1 MQSPPGWCL
10 IEDGLARCTLPILRQ
25 NLPFLQAAN
34 LGAVVDVSGEALDA
48 QFSAYLD
55 ENSHIA
61 VHRVF
66 CESRNVVEMEEW
78 IKSTLE
84 LLFFT
89 ISTCAAAAPSTS
101 NSNTSSVVLL
111 LGNAQDCIDCLVVAC
126 MRRFQDWSVVS
137 ILSEFRLLQGP
148 LQQRSMEAEQFVEY
162 FDVAVVDVA
171 PSQQPN
177 FIVVHRSL
185 LIDEERLLARCREKA
200 KWAAPDKA
208 ENVDDVLSL
217 LFFSPPGSL
226 FSPSASLQYD
236 PTISICT
243 DRDDDD

>member
-1 MQSPPGWCL
+1 MQSSPPPGWCL
-10 IEDGLARCTLPILRQ
+10 LEDGLARCTLPILRQ

-34 LGAVVDVSGEALDA
+34 VSAVLDVSGEALDA

-55 ENSHIA
+55 ENSQITLH
-61 VHRVF
+61 HVF

-84 LLFFT
+84 LLFTT
-89 ISTCAAAAPSTS
+89 ISTVVKST
-101 NSNTSSVVLL
+101 NNTSVVLL
-111 LGNAQDCIDCLVVAC
+111 LGNAHDCIDCLVVAC
-126 MRRFQDWSVVS
+126 MRRLQDWSVVS
-137 ILSEFRLLQGP
+137 ILGEFRLLQGP
-148 LQQRSMEAEQFVEY
+148 LQQRSLEAEQFIEY

-171 PSQQPN
+171 PYHQPN

-185 LIDEERLLARCREKA
+185 LDDEERLLARLRQKGKGPVA
-200 KWAAPDKA
+200 
-208 ENVDDVLSL
+208 NDDLGR
-217 LFFSPPGSL
+217 LFFSPPASL

-236 PTISICT
+236 PALSICT